1 MDFTPK
7 SVGSRHLPDSRQK
20 CVLHQANVPPQT
32 AVCSRW
38 NIKEPGTSLP
48 KCSSIA
54 SVVCP
59 EGNIMRVQNCKI
71 GITIFSLMETL
82 QRIWYNYCK
91 ERKDYRIGSKMEE
104 REGGRS
110 ETPERSGVDVDAGEV
125 WLVNLAKDASRSYQR
140 KKEKLETE
148 TSLPEKSIFDL
159 ETSDCREDVADQQK
173 IQASTADAAQD
184 TTHKTVESEENSVVR
199 FEVGAKVR
207 PGLRFPSTLRRQ
219 VLEDLQRLPEVEVCK
234 R

>member
-1 MDFTPK
+1 
-7 SVGSRHLPDSRQK
+7 
-20 CVLHQANVPPQT
+20 
-32 AVCSRW
+32 
-38 NIKEPGTSLP
+38 
-48 KCSSIA
+48 
-54 SVVCP
+54 
-59 EGNIMRVQNCKI
+59 
-71 GITIFSLMETL
+71 METL
-82 QRIWYNYCK
+82 QRIWYNCCK

-159 ETSDCREDVADQQK
+159 ETSDCREDVTDQQK

-184 TTHKTVESEENSVVR
+184 TTHETVESEENSVVR
-199 FEVGAKVR
+199 FVVGAKVGSAR
-207 PGLRFPSTLRRQ
+207 VANGVRFPSELRRQ
-219 VLEDLQRLPEVEVCK
+219 VLEDLQRLPEAEVCK
-234 R
+234 K